1 MKKLIYIFIVL
12 TSIVGCSE
20 EKEYLFRDVARI
32 QFVAQGNNI
41 PEDLLYSFVY
51 TRKDKLRDTV
61 YLPLRVLGGPLNID
75 RQFNVS
81 QIEEY
86 NVIYEYDNKGHVI
99 DSTIIMVENKAI
111 PGIHYVAFDDPEVLE
126 LMKVRAN
133 LVIDSLPVILLRDK
147 SLLKEKVRL
156 KVILESS
163 DEFQLGERGC
173 LTKTIIFSDKLEQP
187 TSWNYVTNLYLGRYS
202 EPKHELIMRVVK
214 EQLGDE
220 YQVND
225 DWFEKGNED
234 NAIFVFWRSKFVE
247 ALNAFNKNPEN
258 IASGKAPLR
267 EDPENPN
274 SNLVTFPSKI

>member
-1 MKKLIYIFIVL
+1 
-12 TSIVGCSE
+12 
-20 EKEYLFRDVARI
+20 
-32 QFVAQGNNI
+32 
-41 PEDLLYSFVY
+41 
-51 TRKDKLRDTV
+51 
-61 YLPLRVLGGPLNID
+61 
-75 RQFNVS
+75 
-81 QIEEY
+81 
-86 NVIYEYDNKGHVI
+86 
-99 DSTIIMVENKAI
+99 
-111 PGIHYVAFDDPEVLE
+111 
-126 LMKVRAN
+126 MKV
-133 LVIDSLPVILLRDK
+133 K
-147 SLLKEKVRL
+147 
-156 KVILESS
+156 LESS